1 MNQRMI
7 VAGVIPTSTMIA
19 TNVRDPS
26 IKGSY
31 VAPFPS
37 PSYKAGPL
45 IIPQRVPVSIDYPG
59 TVANGA
65 AWEVFRRWQKPFL
78 TVFSNEDPVTVGGHV
93 IFQRDIPGAQ
103 NQNHVTIEGEELAS
117 VIVEFMKDN
126 PLK

>member
-26 IKGSY
+26 IKDSY

-45 IIPQRVPVSIDYPG
+45 IIP
-59 TVANGA
+59 
-65 AWEVFRRWQKPFL
+65 
-78 TVFSNEDPVTVGGHV
+78 
-93 IFQRDIPGAQ
+93 
-103 NQNHVTIEGEELAS
+103 
-117 VIVEFMKDN
+117 
-126 PLK
+126 